1 MIRLITTAVLLV
13 FVCAGTV
20 VAAPRTCESLAGL
33 QLADTTITSATTV
46 SGALTPPS
54 GAALD
59 NLPAFCRVVGV
70 IRPSSDSHIEVEVW
84 LPSTGWNGKLQGVG
98 NGGFAGTIAYD
109 MLANAVRRGY
119 AAAATDT
126 GHKGGATD
134 ARWAL
139 GHPEKIVDF
148 GHRAIH
154 EMTVKAKAV
163 AAAFYGAA
171 PRRAYFA
178 ACSNGGR
185 QGLMEAQRHPD
196 DYDGIVAGAPAA
208 AWTRFMLSFTWNV
221 QALGTSTTH
230 IPPSRLPAI
239 QKAVVAACDAR
250 DRVPDGVI
258 ATPARCTF
266 DPGTLACTSTND
278 GECLSAA
285 QVEALAKVYA
295 GPRTRSGAVIARGFP
310 PGAETGL
317 GGWAPWITGAAPG
330 ESLQAAFANG
340 TLRYMAFGREDYD
353 LRTFDF
359 ERDPAVVEQ
368 RLGRTLNA
376 TDPDLSAFH
385 TRGGKLILF
394 HGWNDPALSAHET
407 VDYFESVRSRMGSAT
422 DAFARL
428 YLIAGLQHCFGGPG
442 ATYTGGHTVPF
453 GDAEHDLSAA
463 LERWV
468 EEGIAPGAMVATP
481 VPNRARLGDPVATG
495 PRRRICA
502 YPEVDIFRGTGS
514 PDDPTSWACTHP

>member
-1 MIRLITTAVLLV
+1 MLKPIVASLLLAL
-13 FVCAGTV
+13 VCARVAG
-20 VAAPRTCESLAGL
+20 AAPRACET
-33 QLADTTITSATTV
+33 LADLRLPGTTITSATATAGTWT
-46 SGALTPPS
+46 SPS
-54 GAALD
+54 GAPLEG
-59 NLPAFCRVVGV
+59 LPAFCRVVGV
-70 IRPSSDSHIEVEVW
+70 IRPTSDSHIEFEVW
-84 LPSTGWNGKLQGVG
+84 LPSAGWNGKFQGIG

-154 EMTVKAKAV
+154 EMTVKAKSV
-163 AAAFYGAA
+163 IAAFYGEA

-185 QGLMEAQRHPD
+185 QALIEAQRYPD

-221 QALGTSTTH
+221 QALGEPTTH
-230 IPPSRLPAI
+230 IPPSRLPTI

-258 ATPARCTF
+258 AAPQSCAF
-266 DPGTLACTSTND
+266 DPRTLTCTSAD
-278 GECLSAA
+278 AGECLTAP

-295 GPRTRSGAVIARGFP
+295 GPRTRGGAVIARGFP

-317 GGWAPWITGAAPG
+317 GGWAPWITGSAPR
-330 ESLQAAFANG
+330 ESLQAAFAMG
-340 TLRYMAFGREDYD
+340 TLRHMVFDRADYD
-353 LRTFDF
+353 IRAFDF
-359 ERDPAVVEQ
+359 DRDATVVDQ
-368 RLGRTLNA
+368 RIGRTLNA

-385 TRGGKLILF
+385 RRGGKLILF

-407 VDYFESVRSRMGSAT
+407 VDYFQAMRSRMGSAT
-422 DAFARL
+422 DTFARL
-428 YLIAGLQHCFGGPG
+428 YMIPGLQHCQGGPG

-468 EEGIAPGAMVATP
+468 ETSVAPGAIVATQM
-481 VPNRARLGDPVATG
+481 PNRARLGDPLPPG
-495 PRRRICA
+495 PRRLICPHPQVA
-502 YPEVDIFRGTGS
+502 EFSGTGS
-514 PDDPTSWACTHP
+514 PDDPAGWACTRP